1 MGATFKLSL
10 VHKQL
15 LFKKV
20 HQVRGAGVDR
30 KEVRYTVLESIS
42 CDKYDQ

>member
-30 KEVRYTVLESIS
+30 KEVCYTILKNTSG
-42 CDKYDQ
+42 DT